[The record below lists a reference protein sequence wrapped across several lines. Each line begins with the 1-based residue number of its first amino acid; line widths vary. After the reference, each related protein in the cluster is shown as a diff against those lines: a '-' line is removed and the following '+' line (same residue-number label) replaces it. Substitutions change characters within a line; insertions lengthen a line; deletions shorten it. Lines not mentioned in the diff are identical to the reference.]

1 MIIAKKKNIFYW
13 SPFTSNVATIRSVI
27 NSAFAINKYSEN
39 KYTSYILD
47 AVDEWNNFSS
57 ELSNKNLKVIK
68 LNKRSIFHN
77 FKKEG
82 FLRSRIAYFYIF
94 LKSIFPLHTL
104 LKNTKPTF
112 LIIHLI
118 TSLPLFLFIIQNYET
133 KLILRISGLPK
144 MTFLRKILWKLAV
157 KKIYK
162 ITCPTVD
169 TYNDLSKFDFLKE
182 KLIVLR
188 DPIINSADI
197 QQTIKKQVNI
207 KDKVDDILSKK
218 EFFLSIGRFT
228 KQKNFIFY
236 LKSIPQILGLNKNL
250 YFVFIG
256 QGDNEKL
263 FYKIAKDLQI
273 LDRIIVIKNTDNVHY
288 FMKKSKCLVLTSL
301 WEDPGFVLVEAGYN
315 NCQVISS
322 NCPNGPKEIIS
333 NDGGYLFSSNNNES
347 LVKTINDFMND
358 SSENKLFKKIT
369 LKKRIKNFTIFQ
381 HSKVL
386 KKILEV
392 N

>member
-1 MIIAKKKNIFYW
+1 MIIAKKNIFYW

-27 NSAFAINKYSEN
+27 NSAFAVNKYFEN

-47 AVDEWNNFSS
+47 AVDEWNNYTS
-57 ELSNKNLKVIK
+57 ELKNKNLKVIK
-68 LNKRSIFHN
+68 LNKKTIFHN
-77 FKKEG
+77 LKKEG

-94 LKSIFPLHTL
+94 LKSIFPLHAL

-144 MTFLRKILWKLAV
+144 MTFLRKIIWKLAI

-162 ITCPTVD
+162 ITCPTID
-169 TYNDLSKFDFLKE
+169 TYNDLSKFDFLRE
-182 KLIVLR
+182 KLTVLR
-188 DPIINSADI
+188 DPIIHSANIHNTI
-197 QQTIKKQVNI
+197 QKHASVMSE
-207 KDKVDDILSKK
+207 VDEVVSKK

-236 LKSIPQILGLNKNL
+236 LNSIPQILKLNKNL

-263 FYKIAKDLQI
+263 FYKKAKDLKI
-273 LDRIIVIKNTDNVHY
+273 LDRIIVIKRTDNVHY

-333 NDGGYLFSSNNNES
+333 SDGGYLFDSNNRES
-347 LVKTINDFMND
+347 LEKTIKNFINDTE
-358 SSENKLFKKIT
+358 ENKFLKKKI
-369 LKKRIKNFTIFQ
+369 LKKRVKNFTIFQ

-386 KKILEV
+386 KKILEI

>member
-1 MIIAKKKNIFYW
+1 MIIAKKNIFYW
-13 SPFTSNVATIRSVI
+13 SPFTSNVATVRSVI
-27 NSAFAINKYSEN
+27 NSAFAVNKYFEN
-39 KYTSYILD
+39 KYTPYILD
-47 AVDEWNNFSS
+47 AVDEWNNYTS
-57 ELSNKNLKVIK
+57 ELNNKKLKIIK
-68 LNKRSIFHN
+68 LNKKSIFHN

-144 MTFLRKILWKLAV
+144 MTFLRRIIWRLAI

-162 ITCPTVD
+162 ITCPTID
-169 TYNDLSKFDFLKE
+169 TYNDLSRFDFLKE
-182 KLIVLR
+182 KLVILR
-188 DPIINSADI
+188 DPIIHSAYI
-197 QQTIKKQVNI
+197 HNTIKKQVDVTSEVQN
-207 KDKVDDILSKK
+207 ILSKK

-236 LKSIPQILGLNKNL
+236 LNSIPQILKLNKNL

-263 FYKIAKDLQI
+263 FYQKAKDLKI
-273 LDRIIVIKNTDNVHY
+273 LDRIIVIKRTDNVHY

-333 NDGGYLFSSNNNES
+333 NDGGYLFDSNNKES
-347 LVKTINDFMND
+347 LEKTIKNFINDTK
-358 SSENKLFKKIT
+358 ENKFLKKKI

-386 KKILEV
+386 KKILEI

>member
-1 MIIAKKKNIFYW
+1 MIIAKKNIFYW

-27 NSAFAINKYSEN
+27 NSAFAVNKYFEN

-47 AVDEWNNFSS
+47 AVDEWNNYTN
-57 ELSNKNLKVIK
+57 ELKNKNLKVIK
-68 LNKRSIFHN
+68 LNKKSIFHN
-77 FKKEG
+77 LKKEG

-94 LKSIFPLHTL
+94 LKSIFPLHAL

-144 MTFLRKILWKLAV
+144 MTFLRKIIWKLAI

-162 ITCPTVD
+162 ITCPTID
-169 TYNDLSKFDFLKE
+169 TYNDLSKFDFLRE
-182 KLIVLR
+182 KLTVLR
-188 DPIINSADI
+188 DPIIHSANIHNTI
-197 QQTIKKQVNI
+197 QKHTSVMSE
-207 KDKVDDILSKK
+207 VDEVVSKK

-236 LKSIPQILGLNKNL
+236 LNSIPQILKLNKNL

-263 FYKIAKDLQI
+263 FYKKAKDLKI
-273 LDRIIVIKNTDNVHY
+273 LDRIIVIKRTDNVHY

-333 NDGGYLFSSNNNES
+333 SDGGYLFDSNNRES
-347 LVKTINDFMND
+347 LEKTIKNFINDTE
-358 SSENKLFKKIT
+358 ENKFLKKKI
-369 LKKRIKNFTIFQ
+369 LKKRVKNFTIFQ

-386 KKILEV
+386 KKILEI

>member
-1 MIIAKKKNIFYW
+1 MIIAKKNIFYW

-27 NSAFAINKYSEN
+27 NSAFAVNKYFEN

-47 AVDEWNNFSS
+47 AVDEWNNYTS
-57 ELSNKNLKVIK
+57 ELKNKNLKVIK
-68 LNKRSIFHN
+68 LNKKSIFHN
-77 FKKEG
+77 LKKEG

-94 LKSIFPLHTL
+94 LKSIFPLHAL

-144 MTFLRKILWKLAV
+144 MTFLRKIIWKLAI

-162 ITCPTVD
+162 ITCPTID
-169 TYNDLSKFDFLKE
+169 TYNDLSKFDFLRE
-182 KLIVLR
+182 KLTVLR
-188 DPIINSADI
+188 DPIIHSANIHNTI
-197 QQTIKKQVNI
+197 QKHASVMSE
-207 KDKVDDILSKK
+207 VDEVVSKK

-236 LKSIPQILGLNKNL
+236 LNSIPQILKLNKNL

-263 FYKIAKDLQI
+263 FYKKAKDLKI
-273 LDRIIVIKNTDNVHY
+273 LDRIIVIKRTDNVHY

-333 NDGGYLFSSNNNES
+333 SDGGYLFDSNNRES
-347 LVKTINDFMND
+347 LEKTIKNFINDTE
-358 SSENKLFKKIT
+358 ENKFLKKKI
-369 LKKRIKNFTIFQ
+369 LKKRVKNFTIFQ

-386 KKILEV
+386 KKILEI

>member
-1 MIIAKKKNIFYW
+1 MIIAKKNIFYW

-27 NSAFAINKYSEN
+27 NSAFAVNKYFEN

-47 AVDEWNNFSS
+47 AVDEWNNYTS
-57 ELSNKNLKVIK
+57 ELKNKNLKVIK
-68 LNKRSIFHN
+68 LNKKSIFHN
-77 FKKEG
+77 LKKEG

-94 LKSIFPLHTL
+94 LKSIFPLHAL

-144 MTFLRKILWKLAV
+144 MTFLRKIIWKLAI

-162 ITCPTVD
+162 ITCPTID
-169 TYNDLSKFDFLKE
+169 TYNDLSKFDFLRE
-182 KLIVLR
+182 KLTVLR
-188 DPIINSADI
+188 DPIIHSANIHNTI
-197 QQTIKKQVNI
+197 QKHASVMSE
-207 KDKVDDILSKK
+207 VDEVVSKK

-236 LKSIPQILGLNKNL
+236 LNSIPQILKLNKNL

-263 FYKIAKDLQI
+263 FYKKAKDLKI
-273 LDRIIVIKNTDNVHY
+273 LDRIIVIKRTDNVHY

-333 NDGGYLFSSNNNES
+333 SDGGYLFDSNNRES
-347 LVKTINDFMND
+347 LEKTIKNFINDTE
-358 SSENKLFKKIT
+358 ENKFLKKKI
-369 LKKRIKNFTIFQ
+369 LKKRVKNFTIFH

-386 KKILEV
+386 KKILEI